1 MQTINFYQKKKKN
14 RKAYKHTHAQRLVL
28 FKETNVFVFVSQKT
42 RRPRFDPFE
51 KKNLDPIEYKV
62 LIYIHICVCERERE
76 RERERDR
83 ILAYGPFSKKI

>member
-1 MQTINFYQKKKKN
+1 M
-14 RKAYKHTHAQRLVL
+14 
-28 FKETNVFVFVSQKT
+28 FVFASQKT

-62 LIYIHICVCERERE
+62 LIYIHICVCVCE

>member
-1 MQTINFYQKKKKN
+1 MQTINFYQKKKY

-62 LIYIHICVCERERE
+62 LIYIHICVCVCERERE
-76 RERERDR
+76 R
-83 ILAYGPFSKKI
+83 

>member
-42 RRPRFDPFE
+42 RRPRFDPFK

-62 LIYIHICVCERERE
+62 LIYIHICVCETERE
-76 RERERDR
+76 R
-83 ILAYGPFSKKI
+83 